1 MTPWVPLSMLASQL
15 EPKSA
20 DFRGPIDF
28 DGLVW
33 FWNLPNIMSALNWP
47 SKSTPKRPLKCWNP
61 SSGSKVTILAS
72 LEVMEAQQSMDSTQY
87 YVSIELALKN
97 YPKKTPQMLKS
108 VQWFKSYIF
117 GLFRGHTASK
127 KWKIKFRRTVY
138 GQGDGAWQF
147 SGISGQGE
155 LMSRNSDFAPIVSH
169 WSCLICGPTLLE
181 TLAKT
186 KDIGMRKRQG

>member
-1 MTPWVPLSMLASQL
+1 MTPRVRLSMLPTQISCL
-15 EPKSA
+15 EGAKSLCLTLNHL
-20 DFRGPIDF
+20 GM
-28 DGLVW
+28 V
-33 FWNLPNIMSALNWP
+33 WNLPNIMSALNWS

-87 YVSIELALKN
+87 YVSIELASKN
-97 YPKKTPQMLKS
+97 YPKMTPQMLKS

-127 KWKIKFRRTVY
+127 KWKIKFRRSLY

-147 SGISGQGE
+147 SGISGKGGW
-155 LMSRNSDFAPIVSH
+155 MSRNSDLDHIVSKEYDVKF
-169 WSCLICGPTLLE
+169 GKTL
-181 TLAKT
+181 KFGI
-186 KDIGMRKRQG
+186 DQCFQNPISG